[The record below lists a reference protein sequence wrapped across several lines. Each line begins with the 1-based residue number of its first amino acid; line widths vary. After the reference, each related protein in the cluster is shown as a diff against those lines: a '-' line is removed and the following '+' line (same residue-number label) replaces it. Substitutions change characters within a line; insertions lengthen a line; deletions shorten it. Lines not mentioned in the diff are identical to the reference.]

1 MLTVRSLC
9 SRAGLVLALA
19 GLSLA
24 SATVLSSQ
32 AQSAE
37 KAVFDSV
44 AETVKKIR
52 AMKVGPGDW
61 PMWGGSV
68 DRNNTP
74 EAVNVATEW
83 DVAEGSNIKWSMP
96 LGSETYGNPVIANGK
111 VYIGTNNGAGYLK
124 RYPAKIDLGCLLCFE
139 ESTGKF
145 LWQASSEKL
154 PTGRVHDWPNQGICC
169 SPLVDGD
176 RLWYVSSRGEVVCMD
191 PEGFHDGEN
200 DGPFKQEP
208 NENKDEGDVIWK
220 LDMMTKLSVSQH
232 NMANCSLMAVGDNL
246 FVNTSNGVD
255 EGHVNLPQPTAP
267 SFICVNKNNGEVVWT
282 DNTPGRNVLH
292 GQWSS
297 PAYGVFEG
305 KPQVL
310 FAGGDGWLYSF
321 DPAGNG
327 KGGSKLLWKFDCN
340 PKDSVYVLGG
350 RATRNHL
357 IATPVIYDG
366 LVYIAVGEDPEHG
379 EGVGHLWCVNP
390 INKGGDVSPT
400 QVFSTKDPKTP
411 LPPKRL
417 KALEADKGEIERE
430 NPNSAAVWHYV
441 GKNPKKFEESM
452 HRTCGTV
459 SIKNDLLV
467 IADFSGLLHCLN
479 AKTGEPNW
487 THDQLAD
494 SWGSALIVEDKIY
507 VADGDGDVT
516 ILKLSPEKEVIAEI
530 NMESAIYTSPVVGN
544 NVLYIANRNTLFAI
558 QPGTKSKPNKG
569 TASSSSDSD

>member
-1 MLTVRSLC
+1 
-9 SRAGLVLALA
+9 
-19 GLSLA
+19 
-24 SATVLSSQ
+24 
-32 AQSAE
+32 
-37 KAVFDSV
+37 
-44 AETVKKIR
+44 
-52 AMKVGPGDW
+52 
-61 PMWGGSV
+61 
-68 DRNNTP
+68 
-74 EAVNVATEW
+74 
-83 DVAEGSNIKWSMP
+83 
-96 LGSETYGNPVIANGK
+96 
-111 VYIGTNNGAGYLK
+111 
-124 RYPAKIDLGCLLCFE
+124 
-139 ESTGKF
+139 
-145 LWQASSEKL
+145 
-154 PTGRVHDWPNQGICC
+154 
-169 SPLVDGD
+169 
-176 RLWYVSSRGEVVCMD
+176 
-191 PEGFHDGEN
+191 
-200 DGPFKQEP
+200 
-208 NENKDEGDVIWK
+208 
-220 LDMMTKLSVSQH
+220 VSQH
-232 NMANCSLMAVGDNL
+232 NMANCSLMAVGDHL

-267 SFICVNKNNGEVVWT
+267 SFICVNKDNGEVVWT

-321 DPAGNG
+321 DPAGDG

-379 EGVGHLWCVNP
+379 EGVGHLWCINP
-390 INKGGDVSPT
+390 VNKGGDVSPT
-400 QVFSTKDPKTP
+400 QVFSSKDPKTP

-430 NPNSAAVWHYV
+430 NANSAAVWHYV

-479 AKTGEPNW
+479 AKTGEPYW

-516 ILKLSPEKEVIAEI
+516 ILKLAPEKEVIAEI